1 MLQWNKLKTILV
13 LLILFLTLFT
23 PLTPIVDTTQLKTHG
38 SSQETPLAYTV
49 EAPYIV
55 PLAMGSTNIPVG
67 FVKVWNDNEYLYV
80 LFEIDLDSYPTYK
93 MYQTHLYLSKTQP
106 VWSAPGLWPYSNTY
120 PYPNM
125 VTSDLYKIPLADI
138 DGGVGVNETI
148 YIMAHATI
156 YQDNI
161 QMGSAYGGYFKGYFT
176 YTIQE
181 QPPPTPTIS
190 LLKTGPIEAYPGG
203 VYNYLIVVSNTG
215 SVVVD
220 NVVVED
226 TLPWGVEYI
235 SADPAPSEIVGN
247 TVKWNIG
254 TISINGYVLITL
266 TVRFS
271 PELTPG
277 TPVVNNAIA
286 WGENSNTAT
295 ANFTTMIVAGP
306 SLVIEKTGTSISYP
320 GSLITYI
327 LKITNDGNETA
338 YDVTV
343 YDYIQLD
350 RVDVVSTTP
359 ASVITNNTVKW
370 SIGTLSPGSTIYL
383 YLVVRVRESVSNG
396 TLILNR
402 AEVTW
407 RDNTGQLYGPRSDE
421 FTTLILSNPQL
432 TIVKSGPLTT
442 LPNQLVTYTITVY
455 NAGGSPAYN
464 VTVVD
469 QLPPEVTF
477 VTSTPTPF
485 SISGSTVTFKLSR
498 LNPGEY
504 YVILIT
510 VNMSV
515 VVEGDYEDYVNNASV
530 TWSDIDS
537 RSYGPVRD
545 AIVTRV
551 YSRPQIILG
560 KIGSIS
566 GYINETISFTITVV
580 NTGGSTAYNVTVWD
594 YLPYGIKLVSS
605 NYTYQ
610 YDNETRRITWL
621 IEELGPGET
630 IIITIQARVCE
641 IEYDGVIVI
650 NNVYANW
657 SDVNGE
663 PYGPVT
669 DFHPVRLFVNPYVE
683 VYKSAPTLSQ
693 PGVRLTYTI
702 RLVNPTLTVI
712 TGVELVDY
720 LPSRVTYLSSTPL
733 GVYNA
738 STHTIKWSNLTIP
751 PGGELVFS
759 VEVLIHTGLIN
770 GSLII
775 NEAVATWPTGSSTGL
790 STTMITTPPPPPT
803 PTPPRAVGGEVVYDY
818 SAIIIVV
825 VGIAIVL
832 LTSLV
837 FIEKKT

>member
-1 MLQWNKLKTILV
+1 M
-13 LLILFLTLFT
+13 
-23 PLTPIVDTTQLKTHG
+23 
-38 SSQETPLAYTV
+38 
-49 EAPYIV
+49 
-55 PLAMGSTNIPVG
+55 
-67 FVKVWNDNEYLYV
+67 
-80 LFEIDLDSYPTYK
+80 
-93 MYQTHLYLSKTQP
+93 
-106 VWSAPGLWPYSNTY
+106 
-120 PYPNM
+120 
-125 VTSDLYKIPLADI
+125 
-138 DGGVGVNETI
+138 
-148 YIMAHATI
+148 
-156 YQDNI
+156 
-161 QMGSAYGGYFKGYFT
+161 
-176 YTIQE
+176 
-181 QPPPTPTIS
+181 
-190 LLKTGPIEAYPGG
+190 
-203 VYNYLIVVSNTG
+203 
-215 SVVVD
+215 
-220 NVVVED
+220 
-226 TLPWGVEYI
+226 
-235 SADPAPSEIVGN
+235 
-247 TVKWNIG
+247 
-254 TISINGYVLITL
+254 
-266 TVRFS
+266 
-271 PELTPG
+271 
-277 TPVVNNAIA
+277 
-286 WGENSNTAT
+286 
-295 ANFTTMIVAGP
+295 
-306 SLVIEKTGTSISYP
+306 
-320 GSLITYI
+320 
-327 LKITNDGNETA
+327 
-338 YDVTV
+338 
-343 YDYIQLD
+343 
-350 RVDVVSTTP
+350 
-359 ASVITNNTVKW
+359 
-370 SIGTLSPGSTIYL
+370 
-383 YLVVRVRESVSNG
+383 
-396 TLILNR
+396 
-402 AEVTW
+402 
-407 RDNTGQLYGPRSDE
+407 
-421 FTTLILSNPQL
+421 
-432 TIVKSGPLTT
+432 
-442 LPNQLVTYTITVY
+442 
-455 NAGGSPAYN
+455 
-464 VTVVD
+464 
-469 QLPPEVTF
+469 
-477 VTSTPTPF
+477 
-485 SISGSTVTFKLSR
+485 
-498 LNPGEY
+498 
-504 YVILIT
+504 
-510 VNMSV
+510 
-515 VVEGDYEDYVNNASV
+515 
-530 TWSDIDS
+530 
-537 RSYGPVRD
+537 
-545 AIVTRV
+545 
-551 YSRPQIILG
+551 
-560 KIGSIS
+560 
-566 GYINETISFTITVV
+566 
-580 NTGGSTAYNVTVWD
+580 WD